1 MSKEPPTPQPH
12 LWDGTPMAAM
22 PYVISKGNDTPVH
35 RVYEGMKMS
44 EKTMKCYSTDDETY
58 NHADD
63 FGGFIDSI
71 DGAEVG
77 QTYYVAECKTLE
89 PTEPINQFT
98 VGHILEQFDEAI
110 YEEIGEVYDNE
121 CSDVD
126 GAAKL
131 ELREL
136 LEAWARKHLK
146 LGRYFKIIGKSQ
158 AVQFTAEELP

>member
-1 MSKEPPTPQPH
+1 MPTTQPQPH

-22 PYVISKGNDTPVH
+22 PYVISKSPNN
-35 RVYEGMKMS
+35 EEMNMS
-44 EKTMKCYSTDDETY
+44 EHTMKCYSTDDQTY

-89 PTEPINQFT
+89 PTEPISQFT
-98 VGHILEQFDEAI
+98 VDHILEQFDEAI

-136 LEAWARKHLK
+136 MESWARKHLK
-146 LGRYFKIIGKSQ
+146 LDRYFKIIGKSQ